1 VEVRGVEPLS
11 RPMRS
16 PVGFKSLYLLICW
29 VFSTSVILTNSGDV
43 VLVLVLEMAFL
54 VKHPQ
59 SKYWVAGFYDCNG
72 KRRRRSTKI
81 EAMESTRKRAMKIAD
96 EFELAAKQVRTA
108 RQVRKVITE
117 LHRELSGAELPTAT
131 VRQYS
136 DSWIERKR
144 NEVKPSTLTY
154 YRSKTNTFIDFLG
167 SRAEREIAEVTNAD
181 ILKFRDSLATRVTAK
196 TVNHTVKAIRM
207 LFGDA
212 RIEGYVI
219 EDPCEG
225 VRSVRTIFAEITEVR
240 PFTLEELRSVIEV
253 ASPEWKSMIFFGVY
267 TMLRLSDLARLKFSA
282 IDWDKGVLRVRA
294 SKTERIQMIPIAKA
308 LRDFLEG
315 EGKFG
320 QRGDL
325 PVHPKLFETISKKGR
340 SQTLSRQFATLL
352 AKAGMREKVSSRSS
366 KKGRDKKRKRNS
378 LNFHSL
384 RHTGNS
390 LLANAGVGRELRK
403 SLTGHTSESVHDGYT
418 HLEVETR
425 RAALD
430 EMPDLGG

>member
-1 VEVRGVEPLS
+1 MEVRGVEPLS
-11 RPMRS
+11 RHGRS
-16 PVGFKSLYLLICW
+16 PIGLKSLFYLVFW
-29 VFSTSVILTNSGDV
+29 VFPTSATLTNSGDL

-81 EAMESTRKRAMKIAD
+81 VAMESTRKRAMKIAD

-117 LHRELSGAELPTAT
+117 LHRELSGIELPCAT
-131 VRQYS
+131 VHQYS
-136 DSWIERKR
+136 DSWIQRKR
-144 NEVKPSTLTY
+144 NEVKPSTLAY
-154 YRSKTNTFIDFLG
+154 YKSKTNAFIDFLG
-167 SRAEREIAEVTNAD
+167 PRADREIAEVTNAD
-181 ILKFRDSLATRVTAK
+181 IVKFRDVLAARVTAK
-196 TVNHTVKAIRM
+196 TVNHTIKAIRM

-212 RIEGYVI
+212 RIEGYVS

-225 VRSVRTIFAEITEVR
+225 VRSVRTNYAEIIEVR
-240 PFTLEELRSVIEV
+240 PFTLEELRSVIAV
-253 ASPEWKSMIFFGVY
+253 ADPEWKSMIFFGVY

-282 IDWDKGVLRVRA
+282 IDWDKGVLRVRV
-294 SKTERIQMIPIAKA
+294 SKTDRIQVIPLAKA
-308 LRDFLEG
+308 LSDFLEA

-320 QRGDL
+320 QGGEL
-325 PVHPKLFETISKKGR
+325 PIHQKIFEIISKKGR

-352 AKAGMREKVSSRSS
+352 AKAGMREKVSSRGGN
-366 KKGRDKKRKRNS
+366 KGRDQKRNRNA

-418 HLEVETR
+418 HLEVEAR

-430 EMPDLGG
+430 EMPDLNL